1 MDEICSK
8 AIELLASRICVP
20 IESRDSIA
28 VVFYPLMKS
37 RPMIARMFNAGIP
50 FLLKSFRVLGHIL
63 FIDSKIRFVGFIL
76 DIFSYNS
83 NKNNYLTELMLSTIV
98 LIALICGPDF
108 LA

>member
-37 RPMIARMFNAGIP
+37 RPMSARMFNAGIP
-50 FLLKSFRVLGHIL
+50 FLLKSFG
-63 FIDSKIRFVGFIL
+63 
-76 DIFSYNS
+76 
-83 NKNNYLTELMLSTIV
+83 V
-98 LIALICGPDF
+98 LIASLHPSFIRLKIGMSEFNLNLI
-108 LA
+108 